1 MAGDFVLLNILLY
14 VLGTE
19 LPKDIIPDYFKMNPK
34 IIVLAANFALVISEY
49 FFHTIIHHRRV
60 TFTAIT
66 MRVCKLVIC
75 QSLIMFVFLRF
86 MSDGGRFFEMM
97 VIFTVVYL
105 VLILFTRLIERIVL
119 RTYRKKGG
127 NTRSIVFIGND
138 PANLMLYREMTDDPT
153 TGYIIKGYYSNGFIE
168 DCPPEFEKLGT
179 ISDLDKEIGLNY
191 SFFSNEKEK
200 KTITEESD
208 FQLNLV
214 DEIFCCLSHDDS
226 EFISRI
232 MKFCDNHIIH
242 FHYVPRMYGNVL
254 LNLKPERFG
263 KFSLFTNLREP
274 LTYMSNKFIKRT
286 FDIIFS
292 SIVCLCMLPF
302 IPIIALIIKW
312 QSPGPM
318 FFKQARTGLNG
329 KTFMCYKFRS
339 MHVNKDADKI
349 QATADDPRKFSFG
362 NLMRKTNLDEF
373 PQFFNV
379 LKGDMS
385 IVGPRPHMLLHT
397 EMYRKVIDKY
407 MVRHFSRPGI
417 TGYAQVTGFRGE
429 TKEQWQMEERVK
441 RDIWYIENWT
451 FGLDLKIIFLTFKSI
466 FINDK
471 NAY

>member
-105 VLILFTRLIERIVL
+105 GLILFTRLIERIVL

-153 TGYIIKGYYSNGFIE
+153 TGYIIKGYYSNGIIE

-200 KTITEESD
+200 KAITEESD

-214 DEIFCCLSHDDS
+214 
-226 EFISRI
+226 
-232 MKFCDNHIIH
+232 
-242 FHYVPRMYGNVL
+242 
-254 LNLKPERFG
+254 
-263 KFSLFTNLREP
+263 
-274 LTYMSNKFIKRT
+274 
-286 FDIIFS
+286 
-292 SIVCLCMLPF
+292 
-302 IPIIALIIKW
+302 
-312 QSPGPM
+312 
-318 FFKQARTGLNG
+318 
-329 KTFMCYKFRS
+329 
-339 MHVNKDADKI
+339 
-349 QATADDPRKFSFG
+349 
-362 NLMRKTNLDEF
+362 
-373 PQFFNV
+373 
-379 LKGDMS
+379 
-385 IVGPRPHMLLHT
+385 
-397 EMYRKVIDKY
+397 
-407 MVRHFSRPGI
+407 
-417 TGYAQVTGFRGE
+417 
-429 TKEQWQMEERVK
+429 
-441 RDIWYIENWT
+441 
-451 FGLDLKIIFLTFKSI
+451 
-466 FINDK
+466 
-471 NAY
+471 